1 MPRFELRALSGSRL
15 QAPGLLWLGLQ
26 APGLSGFGLGR
37 LTSPGVW
44 SLEPGAQ
51 RLCADAAHD
60 SRGGQRLACMA
71 GGVLGGVEEQ
81 AYDGGRDLLP
91 ADASGVEERCF

>member
-1 MPRFELRALSGSRL
+1 
-15 QAPGLLWLGLQ
+15 
-26 APGLSGFGLGR
+26 
-37 LTSPGVW
+37 V
-44 SLEPGAQ
+44 
-51 RLCADAAHD
+51 
-60 SRGGQRLACMA
+60 A